1 MRPSRDTDGK
11 ATLMTKSTPPWL
23 SAGSFKQKPRPKVEK
38 KKRLPKKVREL
49 ILEAHHERICSAVKP

>member
-1 MRPSRDTDGK
+1 
-11 ATLMTKSTPPWL
+11 MTKSTPPWL